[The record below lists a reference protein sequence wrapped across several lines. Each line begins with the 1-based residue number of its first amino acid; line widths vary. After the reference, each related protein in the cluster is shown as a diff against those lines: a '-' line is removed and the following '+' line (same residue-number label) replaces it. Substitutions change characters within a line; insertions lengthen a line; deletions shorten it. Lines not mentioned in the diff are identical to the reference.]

1 MTPGRWIAP
10 FGAEA
15 DVPTE
20 ADSPWD
26 SRQEA
31 SPAALGPSGCVEV
44 ATAPVVVPRLATDGE
59 LGPPQPAVKAPTP
72 ARAVPRTT
80 VRAVISASKAGG
92 SKQALKR
99 L

>member
-1 MTPGRWIAP
+1 MDP

-15 DVPTE
+15 DDPTE

-26 SRQEA
+26 ARQEA

-44 ATAPVVVPRLATDGE
+44 VTAGVVVPRLATGAE
-59 LGPPQPAVKAPTP
+59 LGPPQPTVRAPTP
-72 ARAVPRTT
+72 ARADPRTT
-80 VRAVISASKAGG
+80 TRADISASKAGA
-92 SKQALKR
+92 SKRALKG